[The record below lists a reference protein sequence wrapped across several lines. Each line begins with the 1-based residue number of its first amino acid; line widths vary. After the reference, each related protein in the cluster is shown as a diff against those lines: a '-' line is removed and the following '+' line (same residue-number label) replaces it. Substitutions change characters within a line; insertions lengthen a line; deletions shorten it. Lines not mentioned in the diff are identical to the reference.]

1 MAICK
6 ILHINDAGSGASS
19 HLATAIDYV
28 LNGEKTQESIL
39 TGGYNLQVERAFAQM
54 METKEIFGKTGGRQ
68 AYHMIISFQ
77 EGETDVKTAME
88 ITEQFVKEYLGD
100 QYEAVYAVH
109 DNTKHVHAHIIFNSV
124 SFATGLKYHYKKND
138 WARFVQP
145 VINRI
150 CREHDLSVVEVNPG
164 EKHDRYQE
172 WNEWRDGD
180 FVWSDMIKR
189 DLDIAIAEAKD
200 FDDFL
205 AIMRSRGYEDKQNK
219 YLAFRAPGM
228 SRFRRT
234 ERLGKD
240 YSRDRIEERIRLE
253 TVIGIHQET
262 MEEAGKIVW
271 QRISG
276 RKRAKLTPIQK
287 KYYARLFRLGLI
299 MRRPYSKAWQY
310 RDEIKRFHE
319 LQEQYLFLCEHE
331 LNGLEDLKKMRKEC
345 VAAKKKKVSE
355 KNRNYRM
362 NKKCES
368 LFQIADRMKEV
379 SFGHQAFL
387 SGDEEFR
394 EEYETWKAQNERL
407 LKEGYSFDEVE
418 MLREGYKAGAIR
430 TKKELKELTR
440 NMKIMEG
447 IIAETE
453 REMEREAPQK
463 HTDDKKEDRERK
475 RQGR

>member
-1 MAICK
+1 
-6 ILHINDAGSGASS
+6 
-19 HLATAIDYV
+19 
-28 LNGEKTQESIL
+28 
-39 TGGYNLQVERAFAQM
+39 
-54 METKEIFGKTGGRQ
+54 
-68 AYHMIISFQ
+68 
-77 EGETDVKTAME
+77 
-88 ITEQFVKEYLGD
+88 
-100 QYEAVYAVH
+100 
-109 DNTKHVHAHIIFNSV
+109 
-124 SFATGLKYHYKKND
+124 
-138 WARFVQP
+138 
-145 VINRI
+145 
-150 CREHDLSVVEVNPG
+150 
-164 EKHDRYQE
+164 
-172 WNEWRDGD
+172 
-180 FVWSDMIKR
+180 
-189 DLDIAIAEAKD
+189 
-200 FDDFL
+200 
-205 AIMRSRGYEDKQNK
+205 
-219 YLAFRAPGM
+219 M

-271 QRISG
+271 QRIPG

-345 VAAKKKKVSE
+345 AAAKKKKVSE

-418 MLREGYKAGAIR
+418 MLREGYKVGAIR